1 MSATPPATDTSA
13 LDAPEALDAS
23 KSLDVS
29 EAAAKTA
36 TDEVPGAALALR
48 DRPRAPERSA
58 LAPHSEEAAAQWM
71 VELRQVVKYFD
82 AHTCVLRDLDFQLS
96 RREFVFLTGA
106 SGAGKSTLLRLLY
119 GAETPTRGAVTV
131 AGLAVSDLRS
141 RALALLRRRI
151 GVVFQDYQLLPTRTV
166 AENVAFVLR
175 AQGLRPEEIERRVEP
190 ALQLVELWDKRRR
203 FPRELSGGEQQRA
216 SLARA
221 IANSPILLLADEPT
235 GNLDRDNSLR
245 VLRILERLN
254 ACGIATL
261 VTTHDS
267 TLLDH
272 TTHRIEHLSQGRL
285 QRIR

>member
-1 MSATPPATDTSA
+1 
-13 LDAPEALDAS
+13 
-23 KSLDVS
+23 
-29 EAAAKTA
+29 
-36 TDEVPGAALALR
+36 
-48 DRPRAPERSA
+48 
-58 LAPHSEEAAAQWM
+58 
-71 VELRQVVKYFD
+71 
-82 AHTCVLRDLDFQLS
+82 
-96 RREFVFLTGA
+96 VFLTGA

-119 GAETPTRGAVTV
+119 GADTPTRGSVVV
-131 AGLAVSDLRS
+131 AGLTVPNLRS
-141 RALALLRRRI
+141 RAIAHLRRRI

-175 AQGLRPEEIERRVEP
+175 AQGLRPQAIERRVEP
-190 ALQLVELWDKRRR
+190 ALRLVELWDKRRR

-254 ACGIATL
+254 SCGIATL

-267 TLLDH
+267 TLLDN
-272 TTHRIEHLSQGRL
+272 TNHRIEHLSEGRL
-285 QRIR
+285 RRVR